1 MTTKAKSKADPKPQ
15 AKPKSGQRTKPKSR
29 SGPAKSDRRGDH
41 SKERKPKATRSAG
54 SKRLAPGALADLV
67 LAYMREHADA
77 LPLGPGPIAKGL
89 DRSAGAVANSL
100 ERLADADGPVRRAGK
115 KPRLYDLK
123 GDEPSKPAAS

>member
-1 MTTKAKSKADPKPQ
+1 MTTKAKSKAEPKPEV
-15 AKPKSGQRTKPKSR
+15 KPKARPRTKPKSR
-29 SGPAKSDRRGDH
+29 SVAAKSGGRGAR
-41 SKERKPKATRSAG
+41 SKGRKPVVRPNG

-67 LAYMREHADA
+67 LGYMRDHTEG

-100 ERLADADGPVRRAGK
+100 ERLADSDGPVRRAKK

-123 GDEPSKPAAS
+123 GEEPSESAAS